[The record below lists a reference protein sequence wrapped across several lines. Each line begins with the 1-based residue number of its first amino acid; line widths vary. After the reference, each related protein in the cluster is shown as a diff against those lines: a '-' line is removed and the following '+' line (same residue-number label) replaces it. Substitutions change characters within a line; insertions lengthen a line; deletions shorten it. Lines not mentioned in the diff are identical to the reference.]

1 MDVGRAPDQKPSPG
15 QATHIGGL
23 TPPAIESQT
32 RKPFAKSKPLLQV
45 TFQPARSMP
54 IIGSGRFPGREDSKP
69 EDIQRQR
76 VFSSNRSRL
85 SKVWSGPQAPSAP
98 MRILF

>member
-54 IIGSGRFPGREDSKP
+54 IIGSGRFPDREDSKP

-76 VFSSNRSRL
+76 VFPPT
-85 SKVWSGPQAPSAP
+85 GAG
-98 MRILF
+98 